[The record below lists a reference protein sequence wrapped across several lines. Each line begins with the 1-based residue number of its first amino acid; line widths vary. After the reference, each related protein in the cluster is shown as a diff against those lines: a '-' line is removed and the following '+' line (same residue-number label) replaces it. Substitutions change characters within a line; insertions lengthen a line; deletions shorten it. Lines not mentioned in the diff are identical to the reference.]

1 MEIGMSSYPIATR
14 YRAMRVAMAKFPEQ
28 ILLEQRLVVA
38 LGLILVAAL
47 VMLTMMASAQAAFD
61 QVMQKPIYRDFSE
74 IRSSLQADYTTWEPT
89 VFQPIMPEII
99 DELSRTP
106 VDELGSIINFAE
118 PVVIDGSTFVAAK
131 P

>member
-1 MEIGMSSYPIATR
+1 MEVEMSSYPIATR
-14 YRAMRVAMAKFPEQ
+14 YRATRVTMAKFPEQ
-28 ILLEQRLVVA
+28 ILQEQRLIEV
-38 LGLILVAAL
+38 LRLILVAAL
-47 VMLTMMASAQAAFD
+47 VMLTMMSTAQAAFD
-61 QVMQKPIYRDFSE
+61 QVMQKPIYRNFSE
-74 IRSSLQADYTTWEPT
+74 IRASMQADYTTWEPT

-118 PVVIDGSTFVAAK
+118 PFVIDGSTFVVAK